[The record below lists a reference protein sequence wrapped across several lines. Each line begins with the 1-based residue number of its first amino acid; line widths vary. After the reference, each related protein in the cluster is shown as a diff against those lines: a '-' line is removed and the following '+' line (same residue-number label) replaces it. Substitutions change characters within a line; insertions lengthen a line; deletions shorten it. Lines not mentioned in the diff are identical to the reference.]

1 MRAQDRGE
9 LPRPACEAPV
19 LRAGG
24 TGGKLAAPAPHRPDV
39 LLPPAATTNFSGK
52 AGFLPTGLLFLNA
65 LGHAVFHIIHTIII
79 PYY

>member
-1 MRAQDRGE
+1 MRAQVDRGE

-52 AGFLPTGLLFLNA
+52 AGFLPTGLRKSSFY
-65 LGHAVFHIIHTIII
+65 F
-79 PYY
+79 